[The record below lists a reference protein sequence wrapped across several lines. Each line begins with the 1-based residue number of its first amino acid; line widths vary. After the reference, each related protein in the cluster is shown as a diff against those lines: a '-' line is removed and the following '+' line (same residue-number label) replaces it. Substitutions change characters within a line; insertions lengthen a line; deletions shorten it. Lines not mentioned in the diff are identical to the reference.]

1 MKFKD
6 FWGTKKGKIVTL
18 SSGAAVAAV
27 GIAVAIA
34 IQGAGFRS
42 IVVDQANGQV
52 NVSGEKNNGPAYQ
65 GEKLFTGDQVAVGA
79 SSNMVMCM
87 DLDKYVYAD
96 ANTNFG
102 IESSS
107 TRDDSRM
114 KLYLTAGSELNELR
128 SKLGPNDSYEVD
140 TPNSTMAVRGTT
152 FRCTVYY
159 EDGLVYTLLE
169 VTEGAV
175 HVRLK
180 TSDGTYNGVEHTF
193 YAGESAL
200 IRGNSDFS
208 EFVVGEEDE
217 IVLILNYPILPEPAV
232 DRLIELLVHM
242 QDKVIVGDVEAQEAS
257 ADADND
263 ISGQSAGGS
272 ESGDD
277 AGGGSDSLNG
287 SGSGSDGGN
296 ASGSDSGSGDG
307 SLNGSGDNADG
318 GAGSGNAGG
327 SGSGSG
333 TSAGS
338 TPTPTPTPK
347 HSHTSSDWTVINA
360 ATCQADGLEQR
371 ICTDCQE
378 VLEKRVIPMTTHV
391 PGEWIPYSWP
401 TCTTEGGETQNCI
414 YCNKVLNSRPIPA
427 TGHTYSNGSCAIC
440 GDIDPAS
447 YSSAD
452 NGGGSS
458 GGCTHPNAFWEPDPT
473 GVAGSNGHWYCPD
486 CGATWS

>member
-169 VTEGAV
+169 VKEGAV

-272 ESGDD
+272 ESGDGSGLSNGGS
-277 AGGGSDSLNG
+277 AGGG
-287 SGSGSDGGN
+287 
-296 ASGSDSGSGDG
+296 DSGSGDG
-307 SLNGSGDNADG
+307 SLNASGSGDNADG
-318 GAGSGNAGG
+318 GAGSGNTDA
-327 SGSGSG
+327 SDNGSG
-333 TSAGS
+333 TGAGS
-338 TPTPTPTPK
+338 TPSPTPTPTPK

-391 PGEWIPYSWP
+391 PGEWLPYSWP
-401 TCTTEGGETQNCI
+401 TCTAEGGETQNCI

-427 TGHTYSNGSCAIC
+427 TGHTYSNGYCIYC
-440 GDIDPAS
+440 GEVDPVSYS
-447 YSSAD
+447 YSSSD
-452 NGGGSS
+452 SGNDNNGGSSS
-458 GGCTHPNAFWEPDPT
+458 GGCTHPNAFWEPNPT
-473 GVAGSNGHWYCPD
+473 GAAGGYWYCPE
-486 CGATWS
+486 CGARF